1 MCLIR
6 VVTLLIEVIQ
16 FNLDL
21 NQFKAETQIQSCREK
36 KKIKSCPRSKF
47 WSSFPCQ
54 TTQIQTQS
62 CRKTKTKTKTKQN
75 KKYLT

>member
-16 FNLDL
+16 FNLDP

-36 KKIKSCPRSKF
+36 IKIKSYLRSKF

-54 TTQIQTQS
+54 TTQIQIQS
-62 CRKTKTKTKTKQN
+62 CRKAKTKT
-75 KKYLT
+75 